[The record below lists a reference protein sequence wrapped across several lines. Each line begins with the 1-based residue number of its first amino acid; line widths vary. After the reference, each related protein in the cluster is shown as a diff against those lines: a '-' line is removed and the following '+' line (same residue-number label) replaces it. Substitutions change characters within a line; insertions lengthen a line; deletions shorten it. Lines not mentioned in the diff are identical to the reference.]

1 MREINDFVSLKS
13 NQLYQLFVLWIEESL
28 WLLDFEFYYD
38 ILILLSLK
46 VISKIIR
53 VSFYFIYFLMIFH
66 IFKHYKIIQGIL
78 LLLNN
83 LPYV

>member
-38 ILILLSLK
+38 IFILLSLK

-53 VSFYFIYFLMIFH
+53 VSFYFIYYLMILH
-66 IFKHYKIIQGIL
+66 IFKHYKIFQGIL